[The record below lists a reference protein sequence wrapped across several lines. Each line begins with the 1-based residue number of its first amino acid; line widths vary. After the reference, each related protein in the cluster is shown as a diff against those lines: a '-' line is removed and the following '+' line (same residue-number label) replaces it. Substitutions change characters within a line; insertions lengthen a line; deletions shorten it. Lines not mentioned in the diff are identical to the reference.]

1 MGTSVIRL
9 RPGREAAGTM
19 QPSCGGRPYR
29 GEVRGVDES
38 ELIRRAQGGDR
49 VAYEELLRPLV
60 GPGAALAFAMLYDRS
75 AAEDVFQE
83 AAILAWQRLRNL
95 RPGSPFR
102 PWFLGII
109 ANQSREVRRGRWWQT
124 VRLPDLGWVTRPS
137 GEDDWLE
144 SEDLRRALA
153 GLSDRQRAAI
163 LMHFH
168 LDMPLAEVATA
179 LGLSMPGLKAR
190 INRGLRRLRASL
202 VVSEEEAGIT
212 NG

>member
-1 MGTSVIRL
+1 M
-9 RPGREAAGTM
+9 
-19 QPSCGGRPYR
+19 
-29 GEVRGVDES
+29 DES
-38 ELIRRAQGGDR
+38 ELIRLAQGGDR

-60 GPGAALAFAMLYDRS
+60 VPGAALAFALLYDRS

-83 AAILAWQRLRNL
+83 AAIRAWQRLRNL

-102 PWFLGII
+102 PWFLGIV

-124 VRLPDLGWVTRPS
+124 VRLPELGWVARPS

-144 SEDLRRALA
+144 GEDLRRALA
-153 GLSDRQRAAI
+153 GLPDRQRVAI

-179 LGLSMPGLKAR
+179 TGVSVPGIKAR
-190 INRGLRRLRASL
+190 INRGLHRLRARL
-202 VVSEEEAGIT
+202 AVSEEARIT